1 MFKFDYLRPAT
12 VAEACAMLLEHGE
25 NARPIAGG
33 TDLMVQ
39 FHEKNRRWE
48 GLRYVVDLSAVT
60 ELRGI
65 SETEKTVEIGALT
78 THTELNTSAL
88 LRKYADFLAAAAGT
102 VGSPQIRNLG
112 TIGGSVGNAS
122 PAADPLT
129 PLIALDAK
137 AVIAGKEGSRE
148 VLVRDLYVKSGVL
161 DLKPG
166 ELITRFV
173 FEKPAEGAHTHFE
186 KLGRRKALA
195 ISRMNVSVLLGTDGS
210 GVIRDARIC
219 PGCVFAVPD
228 RVTTAEAL
236 LLGAKPDEALF
247 AKAGMEVSAEMI
259 RRTGVRWSTEYKQPV
274 IEALTQRAL
283 MKAMGMEAE

>member
-1 MFKFDYLRPAT
+1 MYQFEYLRPASLG
-12 VAEACAMLLEHGE
+12 EACTMLLETGS
-25 NARPIAGG
+25 RPIAGG

-39 FHEKNRRWE
+39 FHEKSRRWAD
-48 GLRYVVDLSAVT
+48 LKYVVDLSGLT
-60 ELRGI
+60 ELRYI
-65 SETEKTVEIGALT
+65 RETETTVEIGPLT
-78 THTELNTSAL
+78 THTELNRSPV
-88 LRKYADFLAAAAGT
+88 LRQYAAFLAVAAGT

-112 TIGGSVGNAS
+112 TIGGSIGNAS

-129 PLIALDAK
+129 PLIALDAR
-137 AVIAGKEGSRE
+137 AVIVGNEGTRE
-148 VLVRDLYVKSGVL
+148 ALVRDLYVKSGVL
-161 DLKPG
+161 DLRPG

-173 FEKPAEGAHTHFE
+173 FDKLPAGAKTHFE

-195 ISRMNVSVLLGTDGS
+195 ISRMNVSVALDTDAS
-210 GVIRDARIC
+210 GAISMARIC

-228 RVTTAEAL
+228 RVATAEAL
-236 LLGAKPDEALF
+236 LLGKQPDEALF
-247 AKAGMEVSAEMI
+247 AQAGREVSAEMI